1 LRLTEYYQG
10 ILFLTTNR
18 VETFDEAFQSRI
30 HMGIRYENLQA
41 KARKKIWQHHV
52 GKVEQMGREAEA
64 EKKSKNS
71 AKEGGDVKTK
81 VEKIEEVMKPFTE
94 ADFDELSKKSMN
106 GRQVRLLVARKI
118 WEGQLTHNRRSRTR
132 SKRRNRSRSRRSQCS
147 AWSMS
152 SVCSRSLRRSRMTCV
167 AARATAMR

>member
-1 LRLTEYYQG
+1 
-10 ILFLTTNR
+10 
-18 VETFDEAFQSRI
+18 
-30 HMGIRYENLQA
+30 MGIRYENLQA
-41 KARKKIWQHHV
+41 KARKKIWQQHV

-64 EKKSKNS
+64 EKKKSKNS
-71 AKEGGDVKTK
+71 AKESGEVKTK
-81 VEKIEEVMKPFTE
+81 IEKIEEVMKPFTE

-106 GRQVRLLVARKI
+106 GRQVRLLVASKT
-118 WEGQLTHNRRSRTR
+118 WEGQLTHNRRSKTR